1 MIQSTLLLY
10 YFRSYSPNV
19 LREILKSLLLFILT
33 VLGKRPADA
42 LKTSRKDVRR
52 VTSLGRSILNVS
64 YKCIFIALF
73 SGVFFHTICALNTK
87 KLAAL

>member
-19 LREILKSLLLFILT
+19 LREILKSLLFFILT
-33 VLGKRPADA
+33 VLGKRPADV

-52 VTSLGRSILNVS
+52 VTSLRRPQDINFERVVQMHFH
-64 YKCIFIALF
+64 CIIFRF
-73 SGVFFHTICALNTK
+73 VFFSHNMCLK
-87 KLAAL
+87 Y